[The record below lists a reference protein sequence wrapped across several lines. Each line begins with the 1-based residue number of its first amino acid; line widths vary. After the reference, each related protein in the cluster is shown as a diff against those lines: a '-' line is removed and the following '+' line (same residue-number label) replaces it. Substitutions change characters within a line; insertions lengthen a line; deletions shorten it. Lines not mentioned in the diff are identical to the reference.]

1 MTLRIICEVKNNQ
14 VSLTLPADFSHDGK
28 VTVIVDDQIDNKI
41 KKMDLLKAASI
52 DPIFLADI
60 KEIQDHF
67 DIIDSD
73 SLES

>member
-28 VTVIVDDQIDNKI
+28 VTVIVDDQIDNKT

-60 KEIQDHF
+60 KEIQDDF

-73 SLES
+73 SLDS

>member
-28 VTVIVDDQIDNKI
+28 VTVIVDDQIDNKT
-41 KKMDLLKAASI
+41 KKMDLLKAASV

-60 KEIQDHF
+60 KEIQDDF

>member
-14 VSLTLPADFSHDGK
+14 VSLTLPADFSHDGR
-28 VTVIVDDQIDNKI
+28 VTVIVDDQIDNKT

-60 KEIQDHF
+60 KEIHDDF
-67 DIIDSD
+67 DVIDSD
-73 SLES
+73 SLDS

>member
-60 KEIQDHF
+60 KEIQDDF

>member
-28 VTVIVDDQIDNKI
+28 VTVIVNDQIDNKT
-41 KKMDLLKAASI
+41 KKLDLLKAASV

-60 KEIQDHF
+60 KEIHDDF

>member
-28 VTVIVDDQIDNKI
+28 VTVIVDDQIDNKT
-41 KKMDLLKAASI
+41 KKMDLLKAASV

-60 KEIQDHF
+60 KEIHDDF

-73 SLES
+73 SLDS